1 MYQMLFPGG
10 RRRALTLSYDDGV
23 SSDVR
28 LISIMKKHS
37 LKGTFNLNAGLMTGA
52 GNLNGREYVYRL
64 RPEEARAAYQGMEIA
79 VHGYTHPFFEQLPHD
94 RTVYEAVRDREALE
108 DLAGYPVRGMAY
120 PYGTYNEQIVQM
132 LGQAGIVYSRTTVST
147 ERFDLPDRFLT
158 WHPTCHHNCPRLGE
172 LCDRFMEESLT
183 RNAPKLFYL
192 WGHSYEFARDD
203 NWDLIER
210 FCERMGHQEGVWYAT
225 NMEIYRYLT
234 AWRQLETTLDG
245 RALYNPTATD
255 LWLLRERREALC
267 VPAGQLVRL
276 H

>member
-28 LISIMKKHS
+28 LISIMKKHG

-94 RTVYEAVRDREALE
+94 RAVYEAVRDREALE

-120 PYGTYNEQIVQM
+120 PYGTYDTAAVEALRSCGV
-132 LGQAGIVYSRTTVST
+132 AYSRTVCST
-147 ERFDLPDRFLT
+147 HNFEIPSDWLVL
-158 WHPTCHHNCPRLGE
+158 HPTCHHDDPMLMELG
-172 LCDRFMEESLT
+172 DRFLAEK
-183 RNAPKLFYL
+183 APFGIKLFYV
-192 WGHSYEFARDD
+192 WGHSYEFLQKNNWHVIRD
-203 NWDLIER
+203 
-210 FCERMGHQEGVWYAT
+210 FCQKMSGKDDIWYAT
-225 NMEIYRYLT
+225 NIEIVDYINASRKLVSS
-234 AWRQLETTLDG
+234 ADG
-245 RALYNPTATD
+245 KIIYNPTSTD
-255 LWLLRERREALC
+255 IWADLNSQ
-267 VPAGQLVRL
+267 VIVIHAGETIHL
-276 H
+276 